1 MNNLRLILLMA
12 LLAVSTLLAQPN
24 RTATS
29 RTLPMGTWGG
39 DHITM
44 TVDAAGAQIEFDC
57 AVGAIVG
64 PISLD
69 SSNHFQ
75 LKGMYRAQSPA
86 PMGADAS
93 DANNATY
100 SGVVKGG
107 KLHLDIGIAG
117 RSDHLIFELTHNQ
130 EGHVSKCA

>member
-1 MNNLRLILLMA
+1 MNNLRLILLIA
-12 LLAVSTLLAQPN
+12 LLPVSPMSAQSN

-29 RTLPMGTWGG
+29 RTLPMGIWGG

-75 LKGMYRAQSPA
+75 VKGIYRSQSPA

-93 DANNATY
+93 DANNAIY

-117 RSDHLIFELTHNQ
+117 RSDHLIFELTHSQ
-130 EGHVSKCA
+130 EGHIAKCA